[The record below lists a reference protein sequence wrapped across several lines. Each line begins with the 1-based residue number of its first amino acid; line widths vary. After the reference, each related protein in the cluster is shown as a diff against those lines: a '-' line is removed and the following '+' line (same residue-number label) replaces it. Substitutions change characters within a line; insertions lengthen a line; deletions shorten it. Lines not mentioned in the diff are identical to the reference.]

1 MNLARRLA
9 LLVKVCPRA
18 KRRIFEGER
27 MVVNFDSVAIK
38 IVEFAIAFEFVVF
51 VIIETIRRIKR
62 M

>member
-1 MNLARRLA
+1 
-9 LLVKVCPRA
+9 
-18 KRRIFEGER
+18 